1 MNVKKERGNAL
12 LKPCCL
18 LFTLAALPFDS
29 LLVLR
34 QQPSEQPEG
43 SVMVDE
49 MDQQRAED
57 SENEGRGRSSAKV
70 RETKE
75 E

>member
-1 MNVKKERGNAL
+1 MGGSCSYVGL
-12 LKPCCL
+12 L
-18 LFTLAALPFDS
+18 A
-29 LLVLR
+29 LR
-34 QQPSEQPEG
+34 QQPAEQPGE

-57 SENEGRGRSSAKV
+57 SENEGRGGSSAKV

>member
-1 MNVKKERGNAL
+1 MMNVKKECDNAL

-18 LFTLAALPFDS
+18 SFTLAALPFGS
-29 LLVLR
+29 LLVLW
-34 QQPSEQPEG
+34 QQPAEQLEG

-49 MDQQRAED
+49 MDQQRPED
-57 SENEGRGRSSAKV
+57 SENEAQGGV